1 MYINIHFQTSPVYF
15 HRDKQLSQTVLCFLA
30 QLLSIFIIQKSKNIM
45 LGVVVPYGIIT
56 QSSEFGYFCVY
67 VNVHVRQQPQRLV
80 VELVSQQLNPFL
92 ARRTLGVHRAIGAY
106 IYFQFKDFLYIY
118 TMSLKITNKR
128 VIDFY
133 KNHENI
139 SLEDANVFMVDMFE
153 KMLQRDTS
161 PTLLNDMS
169 KTMLSLQGQMETL
182 TNQASKLQHD
192 TQTNLTL
199 KMMEMKDQYI
209 EQLKMTLTNN
219 MSEKISPILKDQTD
233 TFLQKTT
240 LLWNDLAPKQNDLF
254 KLEWKATMEQI
265 NYNPEKIEDFIQAV
279 ETKLSHALQETH
291 DKMIR
296 SEIQIENGFKEI
308 RDLTTLNQQ
317 NVTALLSKM
326 ENSSSK
332 GKLSENILFHILQG
346 LYPSASIECVGT
358 QKETGDVML
367 TRRDKSA
374 LLIENKNWDKN
385 VPQSEVQKFIHDCE
399 TQNCSGLFL
408 SQHTGVC
415 NKENFEMDIHDGNVL
430 LYIHNVN
437 YDKEVIKIGI
447 DIIDHFKM
455 NLDKLNANVDVNTI
469 KKEVLESIHKE
480 YNHYRQQKDTL
491 QKMIKDVQG
500 KLLKQVDE
508 LKMPNLENYLSMFY
522 SFSGSKFLCPYCG
535 FVSGKK
541 AGLSAHERGCKAKRE
556 EIF

>member
-1 MYINIHFQTSPVYF
+1 
-15 HRDKQLSQTVLCFLA
+15 
-30 QLLSIFIIQKSKNIM
+30 
-45 LGVVVPYGIIT
+45 
-56 QSSEFGYFCVY
+56 
-67 VNVHVRQQPQRLV
+67 
-80 VELVSQQLNPFL
+80 
-92 ARRTLGVHRAIGAY
+92 
-106 IYFQFKDFLYIY
+106 
-118 TMSLKITNKR
+118 
-128 VIDFY
+128 
-133 KNHENI
+133 
-139 SLEDANVFMVDMFE
+139 
-153 KMLQRDTS
+153 
-161 PTLLNDMS
+161 
-169 KTMLSLQGQMETL
+169 
-182 TNQASKLQHD
+182 
-192 TQTNLTL
+192 
-199 KMMEMKDQYI
+199 MKDQYI

-308 RDLTTLNQQ
+308 RELTSLNQQ

-399 TQNCSGLFL
+399 TQNCSGF
-408 SQHTGVC
+408 V
-415 NKENFEMDIHDGNVL
+415 
-430 LYIHNVN
+430 
-437 YDKEVIKIGI
+437 
-447 DIIDHFKM
+447 
-455 NLDKLNANVDVNTI
+455 
-469 KKEVLESIHKE
+469 
-480 YNHYRQQKDTL
+480 
-491 QKMIKDVQG
+491 
-500 KLLKQVDE
+500 
-508 LKMPNLENYLSMFY
+508 
-522 SFSGSKFLCPYCG
+522 
-535 FVSGKK
+535 FVSTYGRLQQRK
-541 AGLSAHERGCKAKRE
+541 
-556 EIF
+556 F